1 MPKTDSPTPAPRPY
15 SQREVQNHLLAR
27 LRPGM
32 HTWIEDPAGAR
43 DTMAYGSRHWP
54 SQLIYIISKPS
65 TLDLRLIF
73 TPRRISLTLEPA
85 LWEAAERCRLA
96 LRRHGVASRRRTG
109 NTEETERDIQ
119 YVIDIPAEGL
129 TEEAFDT
136 LDAFLLFVA
145 DCLGVGEPAEEAAGP
160 GDPAP

>member
-1 MPKTDSPTPAPRPY
+1 VPNPKQPPSASRPF
-15 SQREVQNHLLAR
+15 SQREVQNHLLTR

-32 HTWIEDPAGAR
+32 HTWIDDPAGAR
-43 DTMAYGSRHWP
+43 DTIAYGSRHWP
-54 SQLIYIISKPS
+54 SQLIYVISKPS

-73 TPRRISLTLEPA
+73 TPRRISLTLEPV

-96 LRRHGVASRRRTG
+96 LRKEGVSSRRRTG

-129 TEEAFDT
+129 TEQAFDT
-136 LDAFLLFVA
+136 LDAFLIVVA
-145 DCLGVGEPAEEAAGP
+145 DCLGVGEPADDAGSRE
-160 GDPAP
+160 GTGS